1 MQRWQVLFD
10 GAPETALDPSSHF
23 IFHNDTIQ
31 EGEEILFST
40 ATHNI
45 SLYPMD
51 SLLIKYWI
59 VDNNHVIHPIG
70 SFRHRPHPS
79 GDILIDTII
88 AETAGLEGLNSL
100 WIEVNPDNDQV
111 EQTHFNNLGEINFF
125 VTKDK
130 INPLLDVTFD
140 GVHILD
146 GDIVSAKPEIQIT
159 LKDENKFLALN
170 DTGKFRVYLISPGST
185 VQTRVYFGP
194 GQETMQFY
202 PASLPN
208 NSCKIMF
215 KANLL
220 ADGVYKLIVEAQDI
234 SRNESGSDDFMISF
248 EVINKPSITHVM
260 NWPNPFNNA
269 THFVFTL
276 TGSEIPTYFK
286 IQIITITGKVVREI
300 DLSELG
306 PIHIGRN
313 ITDYAWNGTD
323 EFGDRLA
330 NGVYLYR
337 VITRIN
343 ENKIDLNETKADQY
357 FKKEFGKMYL
367 IGN

>member
-1 MQRWQVLFD
+1 
-10 GAPETALDPSSHF
+10 
-23 IFHNDTIQ
+23 
-31 EGEEILFST
+31 
-40 ATHNI
+40 
-45 SLYPMD
+45 
-51 SLLIKYWI
+51 
-59 VDNNHVIHPIG
+59 
-70 SFRHRPHPS
+70 
-79 GDILIDTII
+79 
-88 AETAGLEGLNSL
+88 
-100 WIEVNPDNDQV
+100 VNPDNDQQ
-111 EQTHFNNLGEINFF
+111 EQTHFNNVGELTFF
-125 VTKDK
+125 VNKDK

-146 GDIVSAKPEIQIT
+146 GDIVSAKPEIQIS
-159 LKDENKFLALN
+159 LKDENKFFALN
-170 DTGKFRVYLISPGST
+170 DTGSFRVYLIKPRSSD
-185 VQTRVYFGP
+185 QTRVYFGKNN
-194 GQETMQFY
+194 ENMQFF

-208 NSCKIMF
+208 NSCRIVY
-215 KANLL
+215 KASFLT
-220 ADGVYKLIVEAQDI
+220 DGVYKLIVEAQDM
-234 SRNESGSDDFMISF
+234 SRNESGANDYSISF

-286 IQIITITGKVVREI
+286 IQIMTITGKVVREI

-306 PIHIGRN
+306 NIHVGRN

-343 ENKIDLNETKADQY
+343 ENSIELNQTKADQY

-367 IGN
+367 LGN